1 MADLKAQI
9 AEVASQVKEL
19 QKQDKKDTEEYAELV
34 NKMKDLRSQMA
45 PVKEKKVVLTGEAA
59 YLAERMALIEKLGE
73 KKDAYPHKFATTCTV
88 EEYVKKY
95 AEAVGEGERLDDKP
109 EAIAGRIHSART
121 GKTAFFDII
130 GNGVPCQV
138 VMAPGVFEGD
148 DAKFKEVSKMFRRG
162 DIIGINGVPGKSKTG
177 ELSIFAKSL
186 TLLTPCLKMLPTD
199 HYGFKDQEQRYRQ
212 RYLDLIVNVK
222 NRKTF
227 ETRSTIIRHIRE
239 YLDTRGFLEV
249 ETPMMNTL
257 AGGATARP
265 FITRHN
271 DLDLEMFM
279 RVAPE
284 LHLKMCIVGG
294 LERVYE
300 IGRNFRN
307 EGIDLTHNP
316 EFTSCEFYWAYA
328 DYYDLMR
335 ETEEMV
341 SSLVLKL
348 FGSYKV
354 PFTLDSK
361 EGKSKEEYV
370 IDFKPPFR
378 RIHMIPELEKIVGE
392 KFPSPLE
399 SKEATAFLMKALE
412 KADVKCEPP
421 HTNARLLDK
430 LVDHYLESQCVNPT
444 FICDHPKVMS
454 PLAKWHRD
462 NEDITERFELFVMRK
477 EVCNAYTEL
486 NSPMTQRERFEGQAA
501 DKAAGDDEAQPVDE
515 GFITSLE
522 YGLPPTAGWGLGI
535 DRLTM
540 MLTNQMNIKEVL
552 LFPAMKP
559 QDEKEDKKDVKK
571 ETKQEK
577 KDRKKAEKA
586 AAPKDGEKKE
596 E

>member
-1 MADLKAQI
+1 MSDLKAQI
-9 AEVASQVKEL
+9 DEVAALVKEL
-19 QKQDKKDTEEYAELV
+19 QKDGKKDTAEYTEAVE
-34 NKMKDLRSQMA
+34 KMKELRSQLA
-45 PVKEKKVVLTGEAA
+45 PAKEKKVVLTGEAA

-73 KKDAYPHKFATTCTV
+73 KKDAYPHKFPTTMTVKQFVAT
-88 EEYVKKY
+88 YKD
-95 AEAVGEGERLDDKP
+95 AMAEGEKLEDKP
-109 EAIAGRIHSART
+109 EAIAGRVHSVRT

-138 VMAPGVFEGD
+138 VMAPGVYAGGD
-148 DAKFKEVSKMFRRG
+148 DAKFKEVSKMLRRG
-162 DIIGINGVPGKSKTG
+162 DIIGINGLPGKSKTG
-177 ELSIFAKSL
+177 ELSIFATSI

-212 RYLDLIVNVK
+212 RYLDLIVNYQ
-222 NRKTF
+222 NRRTF

-239 YLDTRGFLEV
+239 YLDARDFLEV
-249 ETPMMNTL
+249 ETPMMNTQ

-265 FITRHN
+265 FITKHN
-271 DLDLEMFM
+271 ELDLEMYM

-284 LHLKMCIVGG
+284 LHLKQCIVGG

-328 DYYDLMR
+328 DYNDLMV

-341 SSLVLKL
+341 SSLVMKL
-348 FGSYKV
+348 FGSYNV
-354 PFTLDSK
+354 PFSMETKD
-361 EGKSKEEYV
+361 GKKEEYT

-378 RIHMIPELEKIVGE
+378 KIRMIPELEKLTGK
-392 KFPSPLE
+392 KFPAVLE
-399 SKEATAFLMKALE
+399 SPEANAFLQQLCAEAKIE
-412 KADVKCEPP
+412 CPP
-421 HTNARLLDK
+421 PLTNARLLDK
-430 LVDHYLESQCVNPT
+430 LCDHYLECQCVNPT
-444 FICDHPKVMS
+444 FIMDHPKVMS

-462 NEDITERFELFVMRK
+462 NENLTERFELFVMRK

-486 NSPMTQRERFEGQAA
+486 NSPMTQRERFEGQMA
-501 DKAAGDDEAQPVDE
+501 DKAAGDDEAQPIDE

-540 MLTNQMNIKEVL
+540 MLTSQMNIKEVL

-559 QDEKEDKKDVKK
+559 QEEKD
-571 ETKQEK
+571 EK
-577 KDRKKAEKA
+577 KDKDTKESKKDKKERKKAEKA
-586 AAPKDGEKKE
+586 AETAEKKE
-596 E
+596 